1 MESNIKIVRLQTGED
16 IIGNITE
23 LDLGCLNV
31 SEPMS
36 VEIDYRKNSPGLIMH
51 HWLPVQLIKKN
62 EIQISNKDVLCLLE
76 PNDEFTEY
84 YLSTV
89 EKIKE
94 LLDAKN
100 LVDSLDDEEIDN
112 IMEAFEEMKQYGD
125 TLH

>member
-23 LDLGCLNV
+23 LDLDCLNV

-62 EIQISNKDVLCLLE
+62 EIQISNKDVLCFLE
-76 PNDEFTEY
+76 PNDEFAEY

-89 EKIKE
+89 EKIKQ
-94 LLDAKN
+94 LLEAKN
-100 LVDSLDDEEIDN
+100 LVDSLEDEEIDN
-112 IMEAFEEMKQYGD
+112 IMEAFEEMKHYGD